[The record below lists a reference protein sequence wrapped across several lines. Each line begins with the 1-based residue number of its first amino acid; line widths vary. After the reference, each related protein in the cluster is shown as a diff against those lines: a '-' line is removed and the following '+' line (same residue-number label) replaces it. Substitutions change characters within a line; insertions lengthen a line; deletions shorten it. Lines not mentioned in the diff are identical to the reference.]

1 MSISAV
7 FAEHTPFTLDE
18 RRVEAVAESLETSS
32 ARAREE
38 LFIGIDLGRAKNRGL
53 TKMGEGLSRP
63 VRRIIDRRIFRT
75 SAEAVNVV
83 PSQLGDDVGTVG
95 AVAVAMLCVG
105 LA

>member
-7 FAEHTPFTLDE
+7 LAEPTPFTLDE
-18 RRVEAVAESLETSS
+18 RRVEAVAESLGTSS
-32 ARAREE
+32 ARVREE
-38 LFIGIDLGRAKNRGL
+38 LFSGIDLGRTKSRGL
-53 TKMGEGLSRP
+53 TNMGGGLLGP

-75 SAEAVNVV
+75 SAEAVKVV

-95 AVAVAMLCVG
+95 AVAVAMLGVG